1 MGRYITE
8 PGLREQLDNDDF
20 KKLFVYS
27 HASIATER
35 IKSRTSKR
43 ISQQS
48 HDAVKLKTL
57 TVPKNIYIVDVT
69 LPQCYMEV
77 LKSNLDKHFID
88 CIRKHGLSNF
98 LLNPKW
104 DTPKKCDFIKLDGTL
119 SPLQEYWQWAKLYE
133 PGDTYFDLNLFFAL
147 QDIQLPDYLGG
158 DEHAESAGKWG
169 IYDFRGLPPKT
180 HYDLQHKQLQ
190 SIQGDVNR
198 DRENYTDLKGRDLPP
213 IKTYPLRAH
222 QRRASKSRGPKSRG
236 IKSRA
241 TKIAQKSEAAR
252 LEHENISVARGG
264 SLKQHGG
271 AMGNIPLKKF
281 LKWSTHD
288 NNYVLFLISCRGVD
302 SINSELCLQRN
313 GHYKK
318 EIQKDIKKI
327 INKGYNNLGTEAH
340 HLQVDG
346 GPRERREYK
355 ETHCS
360 RINSPVSP
368 GGIAATRDPLSAV
381 EEEMSEDIQDSQN
394 PIFSPKSPD
403 RKVKRTRKKRK
414 SIKNKKKRR
423 KTIKLKR
430 RRRKRKN

>member
-57 TVPKNIYIVDVT
+57 TVPNNIYIVDVT

-104 DTPKKCDFIKLDGTL
+104 DTPKKCDFIKLGGTL

-158 DEHAESAGKWG
+158 DEHAESDGKWG

-190 SIQGDVNR
+190 FIQGDVNR
-198 DRENYTDLKGRDLPP
+198 DRKNYTDLKGRDLPD
-213 IKTYPLRAH
+213 IKTYPLRVR
-222 QRRASKSRGPKSRG
+222 QRQRQRQRTVKSRGPKSRAV
-236 IKSRA
+236 K
-241 TKIAQKSEAAR
+241 KAQKSKAAQSEYDN
-252 LEHENISVARGG
+252 LGIVRGG

-281 LKWSTHD
+281 LKWSKKD
-288 NNYVLFLISCRGVD
+288 NKYVLFLISCRGVD

-313 GHYKK
+313 EHYKK

-327 INKGYNNLGTEAH
+327 INIGYNNLGTEAH

-346 GPRERREYK
+346 GPREQREYK

-360 RINSPVSP
+360 SINSPVSP
-368 GGIAATRDPLSAV
+368 GGIAATRDPFYTV
-381 EEEMSEDIQDSQN
+381 EEGEEKDIQDEQ
-394 PIFSPKSPD
+394 PVFSPMSPD

-414 SIKNKKKRR
+414 SIKNKKKKR

-430 RRRKRKN
+430 RRRKKRKN